1 MAFSNAPTPQG
12 DIRPCGNVCLAT
24 PGPWDLAVKE
34 YTEWQRSNVVDEK
47 LKAEFSRACEVVL
60 EDGMGLEQVYEDQ
73 NPGFFIQN
81 GIKSGIARRFI
92 SGIKA
97 WADQYKSAC
106 DSSIMN

>member
-1 MAFSNAPTPQG
+1 
-12 DIRPCGNVCLAT
+12 
-24 PGPWDLAVKE
+24 
-34 YTEWQRSNVVDEK
+34 
-47 LKAEFSRACEVVL
+47 
-60 EDGMGLEQVYEDQ
+60 MGLEQVYEDQ